1 MGFKIK
7 SCRICGGTHLQPFL
21 SLGKM
26 PIPNGFLTKN
36 ELNNPEVK
44 YPLEACVCE
53 SCNLVLLT
61 HVVPAELMFKNYLY
75 IPSTSESMLRHFQT
89 LAEEIITKFGLKRKD
104 LIVDIGSNDG
114 TLLSFFKIQEIKVLG
129 IDPATNL
136 AQLAKLKGIE
146 TINDFFTPKLAK
158 EIIAKSGKAKIVT
171 ATNVMGHI
179 NDLHSFCEAVK
190 ILLEKDG
197 IFVVEF
203 PYLLDL
209 LEKNEFDTIYHEHLS
224 YFSLKPLIKLFK
236 GHDLSIAEVQHLPTH
251 GGSLRIFA
259 TKKSSSVKRTPS
271 IKEFTDQ
278 ESDKKLG
285 TKYPYLEFSKG
296 VAELRKK
303 LIKLLNGLHS
313 KNKKIAGYGASAKGN
328 VLLNYCGLGKNIINY
343 IVDSIPYKQGRYT
356 PGTHIPIFPENRLEK
371 DQPDYTLLLSWNFAE
386 EIFRKQIKYR
396 ESGGR
401 FILTVPYLREE

>member
-1 MGFKIK
+1 MDFKIK
-7 SCRICGGTHLQPFL
+7 SCRICGKTHLQSFL

-26 PIPNGFLTKN
+26 PIPNGFLTKY
-36 ELNNPEVK
+36 ELNKPEIK

-53 SCNLVLLT
+53 SCNLVQLT
-61 HVVPAELMFKNYLY
+61 HVIPAELMFKNYLY

-89 LAEEIITKFGLKRKD
+89 LAEETIIKFGLKRKD
-104 LIVDIGSNDG
+104 LVIDIGSNDG
-114 TLLSFFKIQEIKVLG
+114 TLLSFFKIQEINVLG

-136 AQLAKLKGIE
+136 AQLARLKGIE

-158 EIIAKSGKAKIVT
+158 EIVAKSGKAKVIT

-179 NDLHSFCEAVK
+179 NDLHSFCEAIK
-190 ILLEKDG
+190 ILLDKDG
-197 IFVVEF
+197 VLIAEF

-224 YFSLKPLIKLFK
+224 YFSLKPLMKLIKDHELVVV
-236 GHDLSIAEVQHLPTH
+236 DVQHLPTH
-251 GGSLRIFA
+251 GGSLRIFV
-259 TKKSSSVKRTPS
+259 TKKTFRIKQNSS
-271 IKEFTDQ
+271 IKEFIDQ

-285 TKYPYLEFSKG
+285 TKYPYLEFSKK
-296 VAELRKK
+296 VINLKKK
-303 LIKLLNGLHS
+303 LIKFLNELRL

-328 VLLNYCGLGKNIINY
+328 VLLNYCGLEKSIISY

-386 EIFRKQIKYR
+386 EIFRKQTKYR